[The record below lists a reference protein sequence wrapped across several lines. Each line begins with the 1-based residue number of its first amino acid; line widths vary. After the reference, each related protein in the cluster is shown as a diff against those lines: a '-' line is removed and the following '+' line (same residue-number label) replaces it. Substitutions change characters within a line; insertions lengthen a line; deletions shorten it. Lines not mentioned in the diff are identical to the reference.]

1 MRKKIKTRCAFRRQ
15 QTAIPVV
22 GQGCLRPGL
31 YDLHGRPAPSSRS
44 WSRPTVN
51 PARRNSTLRRWGSVG
66 FRCSWLPAPLFFAW
80 IVALLESAG
89 AVLLIL
95 GILTRPIALGLAVDM
110 LVAIVSVRIR
120 MAKAPFASTQ
130 QVTAGSSSSRF
141 SGRPWPWCSRERAAT
156 GSIDF

>member
-1 MRKKIKTRCAFRRQ
+1 
-15 QTAIPVV
+15 
-22 GQGCLRPGL
+22 
-31 YDLHGRPAPSSRS
+31 
-44 WSRPTVN
+44 
-51 PARRNSTLRRWGSVG
+51 VG

>member
-1 MRKKIKTRCAFRRQ
+1 MPAAGPLRPSRAPSPVQ
-15 QTAIPVV
+15 PVV
-22 GQGCLRPGL
+22 VAPYGQPGPSQFNTAALGLGGLSLFVVARSAVLRL
-31 YDLHGRPAPSSRS
+31 
-44 WSRPTVN
+44 
-51 PARRNSTLRRWGSVG
+51 
-66 FRCSWLPAPLFFAW
+66 

-130 QVTAGSSSSRF
+130 QVTGWEFEFALLGASVALVFTGAGRYGLDRF
-141 SGRPWPWCSRERAAT
+141 LGL
-156 GSIDF
+156 